1 MSWISWIKS
10 YQIYLKIERSLSENS
25 IAAYLQ
31 DIEKLKVFFQDVPK
45 APEKLT
51 TADIND
57 FLTQKVNDGLNA
69 TSQARLVSGLKS
81 FFNFLCLEKAI
92 EQSPMDNIEQPSV
105 LKKIPD
111 VLSIQDIEKIINS
124 IDLSKEEGQ
133 RNRAILETLYGC
145 GVRVSELISM
155 QISNLHMDEGFV
167 LIKGKGKKE
176 RLVPFSG
183 EAKKHV
189 SLYLEHYRNRL
200 KILPEYE
207 DILFLNRRGKPLT
220 RNMIFIIVKKL
231 TELSG
236 IDKNVS
242 PHTFRHSFATHM
254 IKNGAD
260 LRAVQEMLGH
270 ESITTTE
277 IYTHIDKQYLRNNIL
292 KYHPRN
298 QSL

>member
-31 DIEKLKVFFQDVPK
+31 DIEKLKVFFQDIPK
-45 APEKLT
+45 APENLT

-189 SLYLEHYRNRL
+189 LLYLEHYRNRL

-236 IDKNVS
+236 INKNVS

-298 QSL
+298 QSI